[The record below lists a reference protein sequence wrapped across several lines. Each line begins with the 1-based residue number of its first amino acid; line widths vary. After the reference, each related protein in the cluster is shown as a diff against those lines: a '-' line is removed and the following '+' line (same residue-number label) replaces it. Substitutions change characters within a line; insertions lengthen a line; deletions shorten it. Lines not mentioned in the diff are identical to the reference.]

1 MTSAPRR
8 PGCRGDGRAYG
19 EIDQSMKR
27 VAILFALLCG
37 LPACVTEREPPKVAM
52 PADFDGAGAG
62 ASLASVDLDRWWL
75 LFKDPQL
82 DALEDEAFKLSP
94 DARTAASRVLEAHA
108 VETSALAETLPQGE
122 IQGNLSRQTA
132 SGLGTNPSDDLFP
145 VGGVTTSRTLS
156 FDPSWELDLF
166 GRLHEQRK
174 IARADYIATRFEI
187 EGVRASLA
195 ASVADNYFLAR
206 GLAIQL
212 SDARENVQIQDELE
226 SVATQ
231 KAKIGLGAATD
242 ADRVAGDL
250 SQAKAQVETLEA
262 ALHAAQRQL
271 LILVGRPFDPTAN
284 LPVDA
289 TVYSPPE
296 TPAAV
301 PGDLLA
307 RRPDVRESEET
318 FRAEAGTAK
327 LAHLA
332 IFPTFTLL
340 PGLGLSSITQPGV
353 GFKPPATLFSQQQ
366 TTSLGLWSIAGGVTV
381 PVLNIPRLLSDARAE
396 DQRTEQA
403 AIAYEKTVQ
412 TAYGEAEDALVNL
425 GAAERGADVLQAG
438 EVRARSAYDAA
449 RRLYG
454 MGLDDITATL
464 SAEQSWRTTRTALT
478 AARVVA
484 LRQAVATYKALGGG
498 WAYTTSDFRDR

>member
-1 MTSAPRR
+1 
-8 PGCRGDGRAYG
+8 
-19 EIDQSMKR
+19 MKR
-27 VAILFALLCG
+27 VAILIALLCG
-37 LPACVTEREPPKVAM
+37 LSACVTAREPPKVTV
-52 PADFDGAGAG
+52 PAAFDGVGAG
-62 ASLASVDLDRWWL
+62 ASLPPAELDRWWF

-82 DALEDEAFKLSP
+82 NALEDEAFKLSP
-94 DARTAASRVLEAHA
+94 DERTAASRVLEAHA
-108 VETSALAETLPQGE
+108 VETSALDRTLPQGE
-122 IQGNLSRQTA
+122 IQGNLGRQTA
-132 SGLGTNPSDDLFP
+132 SGLGANPANDLFP
-145 VGGVTTSRTLS
+145 VGGVTTTRTLN

-166 GRLHEQRK
+166 GRLREQRK
-174 IARADYIATRFEI
+174 IARANYAAARFEI

-206 GLAIQL
+206 GLVIQL
-212 SDARENVQIQDELE
+212 SDAEENVQIQDELE
-226 SVATQ
+226 RVATQ
-231 KAKIGLGAATD
+231 KAQIGLGAATD

-250 SQAKAQVETLEA
+250 SQAKAQVDSLEA
-262 ALHAAQRQL
+262 QLHAAQRQL
-271 LILVGRPFDPTAN
+271 LILVGRPFEPTAN
-284 LPVDA
+284 LPMDA
-289 TVYSPPE
+289 EIYSPPA
-296 TPAAV
+296 TPGAV

-318 FRAEAGTAK
+318 FRVEAGTAK

-353 GFKPPATLFSQQQ
+353 GFTPPATLFSQQQ

-381 PVLNIPRLLSDARAE
+381 PVLDIPQLLADARAE

-412 TAYGEAEDALVNL
+412 TAYGEAEDALVTL
-425 GAAERGADVLQAG
+425 DAAERAADVLQSG

-454 MGLDDITATL
+454 MGLNDITDTL

-498 WAYTTSDFRDR
+498 WAYTTSYFRDR